1 MTRYR
6 IKIVWRYGS
15 ERFSIQKK
23 GFLFWK
29 DSTGGRPFGEKPR
42 STISQLLTPV
52 SSAQ

>member
-29 DSTGGRPFGEKPR
+29 ELAYTSNLEE
-42 STISQLLTPV
+42 
-52 SSAQ
+52 AQKWIDRKSVV